1 MINLTNKPATQ
12 RKARGVQITVA
23 FPETIGATKM
33 TERQA
38 DARLSNA
45 LNISVERSC
54 KLEASSDKI
63 G

>member
-1 MINLTNKPATQ
+1 MINLTNIPAIQ
-12 RKARGVQITVA
+12 RKARGVKITVA
-23 FPETIGATKM
+23 LPETMGVAKM